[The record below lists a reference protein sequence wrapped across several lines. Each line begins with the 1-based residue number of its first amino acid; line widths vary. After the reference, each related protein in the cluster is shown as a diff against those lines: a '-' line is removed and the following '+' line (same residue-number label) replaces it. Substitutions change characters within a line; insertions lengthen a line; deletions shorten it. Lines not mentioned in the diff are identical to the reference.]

1 MSPPPS
7 AIPAVSSGDA
17 LLAVDH
23 ELRILS
29 WNAAAAE
36 LTGVPSDRA
45 IGRHCYELLDGRDDR
60 GLPICGR
67 DCERARRARAGEPVT
82 ARTLSIATAAG
93 RRRVT
98 LATLALDSG
107 FGRTLLHVLQPAPE
121 LALQPATE
129 SAAENGVPA
138 LTVRQREILRLLSEG
153 VRAGSIASKLGL
165 SETTV
170 RNHIRATLGRLGC
183 HSQLEAV
190 AEARRHGII

>member
-1 MSPPPS
+1 MSPLPS

-17 LLAVDH
+17 LLAVDD

-36 LTGVPSDRA
+36 LTGIPPDRA
-45 IGRHCYELLDGRDDR
+45 VGRHCYELLDGRDDR
-60 GLPICGR
+60 DLPVCGR
-67 DCERARRARAGEPVT
+67 DCERARRARAGEPV
-82 ARTLSIATAAG
+82 AAWTLSIAAAGG
-93 RRRVT
+93 RRRV
-98 LATLALDSG
+98 LLSTLALGSG
-107 FGRTLLHVLQPAPE
+107 FERTLLHLLQPAPDLALQPAPE
-121 LALQPATE
+121 PAG
-129 SAAENGVPA
+129 ENGVPA
-138 LTVRQREILRLLSEG
+138 LTARQREILRLLSEG
-153 VRAGSIASKLGL
+153 VRAGSIAGRLGL